1 MHFSHSP
8 HHLIFFI
15 LKMQGMGKTIQT
27 IATILDHRPKLQHT
41 EPRMKHPHTAVDLKE
56 RQDEDLLWEKAEQD
70 WASEMKLLKVPKKF
84 IRSGHNGAGG
94 GARAGTLVICP
105 VIALTQWKTE
115 IEKFTDDGSLT
126 VCTYH
131 GPDRASQTPRELMR
145 KYDVVLTTYQGKMKS
160 WIGRQ

>member
-1 MHFSHSP
+1 
-8 HHLIFFI
+8 
-15 LKMQGMGKTIQT
+15 MGKTIQT

-41 EPRMKHPHTAVDLKE
+41 KPRMKHPHTAPDLKE
-56 RQDEDLLWEKAEQD
+56 RQEEDLLWGKAEQD
-70 WASEMKLLKVPKKF
+70 WATEMELLKVPKKF
-84 IRSGHNGAGG
+84 IRSSSSRSGSNGGGG

-105 VIALTQWKTE
+105 VVALTQWKTE

-160 WIGRQ
+160 GIVRHQLTRSDF